1 MINRQNALKHLMDLL
16 KIEGLSGREGNVAAA
31 IREKLMAA
39 GCRQAWIKHDRS
51 HKKISGEFDVGN
63 LIVKLPGTIRDD
75 RRLFMGH
82 MDTVPL
88 CRGAVPAK
96 RGNRIV
102 SKDQTALGADNRT
115 AVACMVSVIETI
127 VKKDLPRPPLTFLF
141 TIAEEIGLL
150 GAKCVDVNDL
160 GNPAMGF
167 NIDSGDPNHMMIA
180 AIGADRWEVDVLG
193 ISAHAGV
200 HPEDGISA
208 AAITALAIA
217 DVVKR
222 GYFGKV
228 VKGRKRGTSNVGSME
243 GGEASNQVTDLVRIT
258 GESRSHDN
266 AFLKE
271 ITSAYKTAFQKA
283 AKQVKNK
290 AGKTGRIRFKS
301 EKDYD
306 AFKMD
311 RKSPAVKHAV
321 KVAEVL
327 GLKPKLTSVDGGLD
341 ANYMNQKGIPT
352 ITLGAGQHHPH
363 TVNEYVDIKEYITGC
378 ELALALATGT

>member
-1 MINRQNALKHLMDLL
+1 
-16 KIEGLSGREGNVAAA
+16 
-31 IREKLMAA
+31 
-39 GCRQAWIKHDRS
+39 
-51 HKKISGEFDVGN
+51 
-63 LIVKLPGTIRDD
+63 
-75 RRLFMGH
+75 MGH

-88 CRGAVPAK
+88 CRGAVPVK

-102 SKDQTALGADNRT
+102 SRGQTALGADNRT

-127 VKKDLPRPPLTFLF
+127 VKKNLTRPPLTFLF

-167 NIDSGDPNHMMIA
+167 NIDSGDPNDMMIA

-200 HPEDGISA
+200 HPEDGVSA

-228 VKGRKRGTSNVGSME
+228 AKNRKRGTSNVGSME

-283 AKQVKNK
+283 AKQVKNE
-290 AGKTGRIRFKS
+290 AGKSGRIRFKS

-306 AFKMD
+306 AFEMD
-311 RKSPAVKHAV
+311 RKSPAVEHAV
-321 KVAEVL
+321 KVAKAL
-327 GLKPKLTSVDGGLD
+327 GLKPRLTSVDGGLD

-363 TVNEYVDIKEYITGC
+363 TLNEYVNIKEYITGC
-378 ELALALATGT
+378 ELALALATAASPR